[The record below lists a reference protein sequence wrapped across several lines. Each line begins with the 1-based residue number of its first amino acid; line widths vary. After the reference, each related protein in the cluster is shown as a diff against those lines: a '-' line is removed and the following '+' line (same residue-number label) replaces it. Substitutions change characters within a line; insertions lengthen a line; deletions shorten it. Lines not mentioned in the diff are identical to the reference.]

1 MMLEKRLLEAQ
12 STLKNRI
19 RELVIPLFIFIL
31 TAFGVLIYGI
41 NESAQTQD
49 RLDVENSEKLLAAL
63 LADHNEHLQGIAF
76 DYSYWGD
83 TLQNLVFQLNL
94 NWANENLG
102 SYLFDLHDIAGSYV
116 IDAENHTKYAVE
128 SGQLVETDF
137 LREFPIAKVY
147 FDSVRR
153 KFVPGNLDS
162 TKVKILKDVR
172 GIPYF
177 VTVSVIHDHD
187 IAEDAAEGFFKHLLV
202 LTKRLDGAFLK
213 TFSSRFNF
221 SKIGI
226 HQVRG
231 TVDPIKGYYPLQS
244 VDGEVIGWL
253 SWFPELHSGEMV
265 HNVIRSTFL
274 IVLGLIALMFYI
286 GYRAVALNRVID
298 DGIKNYFRDRQI
310 VEQYEETISE
320 LGKGPPL
327 YELSVSEAFNTIAN
341 NAMRILGVNQ
351 VGLWDFDDDTRIMTN
366 VACFD
371 DKNSTHQVGV
381 SFPIDDYPELD
392 ILFEEGF
399 PACIKDVWGNPV
411 LGRVAEV
418 WFEPGEDISLLVIPV
433 RRQGREKGFVHF
445 AVRDLTFDW
454 IDEKKRFAISL
465 VDFVSLILDMQT
477 QKEIEIE
484 LRRAKNMAEKANV
497 AKTDFL
503 ANMSHELRTPLN
515 AIIGFS
521 DLIKQQIF
529 GSLGTPKYD
538 DYIQDINMSARHLLS
553 LINEILDVAKTE
565 SGTYH
570 IYPAELQLR
579 EELDTCKRLIIGR
592 FPGKDMEVIIHV
604 DPEIDIVKLDPK
616 ALRQIILNLM
626 TNAVKFTGKS
636 CAVVIDVK
644 CLGAEFQMSIAD
656 NGIGIAKEELAEI
669 YKPFRQIENAM
680 NKRFDGTG
688 LGLSITKALIEL
700 HGGRIAIESEVDV
713 GTRVV
718 ITMPVRVS
726 SDFIDG
732 TGEAKVGN
740 LSA

>member
-12 STLKNRI
+12 STLKKRI

-41 NESAQTQD
+41 NESAETLD
-49 RLDVENSEKLLAAL
+49 RVEVKHSEKLLTAL
-63 LADHNEHLQGIAF
+63 MADHKKNMKSLAY
-76 DYSYWGD
+76 DYSYWED
-83 TLQNLVFQLNL
+83 AIDNLVLSL
-94 NWANENLG
+94 DLDWADENIG
-102 SYLFDLHDIAGSYV
+102 SYLFELHGLAGSYV
-116 IDAENHTKYAVE
+116 IDTENQTKYAIQFGKMVT
-128 SGQLVETDF
+128 TDF
-137 LREFPIAKVY
+137 LSLYPSSKDLFESIRLSFKPGSIESTRTEILQDVQN
-147 FDSVRR
+147 
-153 KFVPGNLDS
+153 VPYL
-162 TKVKILKDVR
+162 
-172 GIPYF
+172 
-177 VTVSVIHDHD
+177 VTVSVIHGDD
-187 IAEDAAEGFFKHLLV
+187 DAGNGADGFSKHLLI
-202 LTKRLDGAFLK
+202 LTKRLDAAFFEGL
-213 TFSSRFNF
+213 SSRFNF
-221 SKIGI
+221 PKIEI
-226 HQVRG
+226 SQSRG
-231 TVDPIKGYYPLQS
+231 TVALETGYYPLQS
-244 VDGEVIGWL
+244 SEGEIIGWL
-253 SWFPELHSGEMV
+253 SWLPELHSGEMV
-265 HNVIRSTFL
+265 QTVIKSTFV
-274 IVLGLIALMFYI
+274 IILGLIALIFYI

-298 DGIKNYFRDRQI
+298 DSAQNYFRDRQI
-310 VEQYEETISE
+310 VEQYEHTISE

-327 YELSVSEAFNTIAN
+327 FELSVSEAFKTISD

-371 DKNSTHQVGV
+371 DKKPSRQVGV

-399 PACIKDVWGNPV
+399 PACIEDVWRNPV
-411 LGRVAEV
+411 LQRVAEV
-418 WFEPGEDISLLVIPV
+418 WFEADEDISLLVIPV

-445 AVRDLTFDW
+445 AVRDLKFEW

-477 QKEIEIE
+477 QKEIETE

-570 IYPAELQLR
+570 IYPAELQLIA
-579 EELDTCKRLIIGR
+579 EIETCKRLITAR
-592 FPGKDMEVIIHV
+592 FPGKDMEIIINS

-636 CAVVIDVK
+636 CAVVVDVK
-644 CLGAEFQMSIAD
+644 RLGAEFQMSIAD
-656 NGIGIAKEELAEI
+656 NGIGIPAEELADI

-700 HGGRIAIESEVDV
+700 HGGRIDIESEVDV

-718 ITMPVRVS
+718 IILPVRVS

-732 TGEAKVGN
+732 TGEAKVGS

>member
-31 TAFGVLIYGI
+31 TACGVLIFGI
-41 NESAQTQD
+41 NQSAETLD
-49 RLDVENSEKLLAAL
+49 RVEVKNSKKLLTAL
-63 LADHNEHLQGIAF
+63 IADHKEHMKSLAF
-76 DYSYWGD
+76 DYSYWD
-83 TLQNLVFQLNL
+83 DAIDKLVLSL
-94 NWANENLG
+94 DLDWADENIG
-102 SYLFDLHDIAGSYV
+102 SYLYELHGLAGSYV
-116 IDAENHTKYAVE
+116 IDTENRTKYAIQFGE
-128 SGQLVETDF
+128 LVTTDF
-137 LREFPIAKVY
+137 LSLYPSSKDYLDEIRLEFE
-147 FDSVRR
+147 
-153 KFVPGNLDS
+153 PGSIES
-162 TKVKILKDVR
+162 TRTEILQDAQNT
-172 GIPYF
+172 PYF
-177 VTVSVIHDHD
+177 VAVSVIHGD
-187 IAEDAAEGFFKHLLV
+187 EGEGVTVDGFSKHLLI
-202 LTKRLDGAFLK
+202 LTKRLDSAFFEGL
-213 TFSSRFNF
+213 SSRFNF
-221 SKIGI
+221 PKIEI
-226 HQVRG
+226 SQSREAI
-231 TVDPIKGYYPLQS
+231 DPVTGYYPLQS
-244 VDGEVIGWL
+244 AGGEIVGWL
-253 SWFPELHSGEMV
+253 SWLPQLHSSEMV
-265 HNVIRSTFL
+265 QTVIKSTFV
-274 IVLGLIALMFYI
+274 IILGLIALIFYI
-286 GYRAVALNRVID
+286 GYRVVALNKVID
-298 DGIKNYFRDRQI
+298 DSTQNYFRDRRI
-310 VEQYEETISE
+310 VEQYEHTISE

-327 YELSVSEAFNTIAN
+327 YELSVSEAFNTISN

-371 DKNSTHQVGV
+371 DKKPFGQVGA

-392 ILFEEGF
+392 VLFDEGF
-399 PACIKDVWGNPV
+399 PACIKDVWHNPV
-411 LGRVAEV
+411 LQRVANV
-418 WFEPGEDISLLVIPV
+418 WFSPDEDISLLVIPV

-445 AVRDLTFDW
+445 AVRDLNFDW
-454 IDEKKRFAISL
+454 IDEKKRFASSL

-570 IYPAELQLR
+570 IYPAELQLLA
-579 EELDTCKRLIIGR
+579 ELETCKRLIVAR
-592 FPGKDMEVIIHV
+592 FPGKDMNISVQV
-604 DPEIDIVKLDPK
+604 DPEIDVVKLDPK

-636 CAVVIDVK
+636 CAVAIDARR
-644 CLGAEFQMSIAD
+644 LGADFQLSIAD
-656 NGIGIAKEELAEI
+656 NGIGIPEQELAEI

-700 HGGRIAIESEVDV
+700 HGGSITIESEVDV

-718 ITMPVRVS
+718 ITLPIRVS

-732 TGEAKVGN
+732 EAKVGN
-740 LSA
+740 MSA